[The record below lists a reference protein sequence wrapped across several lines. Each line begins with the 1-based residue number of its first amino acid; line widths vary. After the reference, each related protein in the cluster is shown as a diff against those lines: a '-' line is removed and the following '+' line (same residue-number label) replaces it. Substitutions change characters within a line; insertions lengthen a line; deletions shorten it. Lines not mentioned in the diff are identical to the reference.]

1 VRVPVVAGRRAVRAG
16 SNVRVKLRAGAL
28 GLRLGALLLL
38 GLAGVGTSATARA
51 EVIERVAAIVN
62 DQALLL
68 SELRRRAAPFIEPAL
83 DGATTANER
92 EKRLDQLYSR
102 LLQQLVD
109 EELVEQAAKKNHVGV
124 EGAEI
129 EAAIQNVRQ
138 QNGMTEDRFWEAVR
152 AQGYNEAQY
161 RMDVRKQ
168 LLRLKVL
175 NQRVRSRINIT
186 DQTVRDAYDDRLRNA
201 RRTQRFRAAHVYLPL
216 PASASATEVARVM
229 NEAIELRKKLTVANF
244 DETTKQAGGGELGW
258 LDQGDLPAVLEEALL
273 GINEGEI
280 GMPVRGPSG
289 VHVFLV
295 RERQSGATT
304 LPEFEQVRAQLERE
318 LLDKS
323 MQRQEEL
330 FIKGLRRD
338 AVIELKL

>member
-1 VRVPVVAGRRAVRAG
+1 MRARSGIGV
-16 SNVRVKLRAGAL
+16 
-28 GLRLGALLLL
+28 RLGALLLL
-38 GLAGVGTSATARA
+38 AWASPAAPARA

-83 DGATTANER
+83 DGADTATER

-109 EELVEQAAKKNHVGV
+109 EELVEQTAKKNHVGV

-129 EAAIQNVRQ
+129 EAAIENVRQ
-138 QNGMTEDRFWEAVR
+138 QNAMTEDKFWEAVR

-186 DQTVRDAYDDRLRNA
+186 DQTVRDAYDDRVRNA

-229 NEAIELRKKLTVANF
+229 NEAIELRKQLTTATF
-244 DETTKQAGGGELGW
+244 DETTKRVGGGELGW

-280 GMPVRGPSG
+280 GLPVRGPSG
-289 VHVFLV
+289 VHLFLV

-304 LPEFEQVRAQLERE
+304 MPEFDKVRAQLQRE
-318 LLDKS
+318 LLDKA